1 MSSDALYNTLK
12 VQRAMRNL
20 TQADLAVMAGVTRK
34 SVNAIE
40 TGRMVPSVLL
50 ALKLARVLSVSVE
63 ALFSLERDQAVLRTQ
78 RHEAGLLGIVEDRH
92 GERATD
98 VDIETLPAPGCILR
112 REAGNAVARAADDPA
127 AIANGLE
134 RVKAA
139 LERVDMF

>member
-63 ALFSLERDQAVLRTQ
+63 ALFSLERDQA
-78 RHEAGLLGIVEDRH
+78 GLTAHSDKVH
-92 GERATD
+92 HPST
-98 VDIETLPAPGCILR
+98 
-112 REAGNAVARAADDPA
+112 
-127 AIANGLE
+127 
-134 RVKAA
+134 
-139 LERVDMF
+139 